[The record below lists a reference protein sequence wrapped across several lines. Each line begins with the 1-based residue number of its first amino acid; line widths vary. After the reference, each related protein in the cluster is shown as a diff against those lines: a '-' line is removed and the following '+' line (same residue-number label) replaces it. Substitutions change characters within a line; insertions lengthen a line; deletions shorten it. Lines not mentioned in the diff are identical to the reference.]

1 MSGEQKNN
9 QIAKS
14 AWKRCIPSTNS
25 NKFTK
30 ELGGSYIHAFEN
42 KKGHY
47 SSLNEIP
54 KPFLLHV
61 QTKYKQANPI
71 FNERIDENGPAWI
84 CFVMYKLSKNMI
96 RTSDFLSVFYLFR
109 LTKKLPNCTT
119 RRRPFWIFIN
129 HSTHIS
135 ASIATNSSLRGQFSS
150 PAEVNKAT
158 EMSANFLLLNRALGI
173 LTCLGACSI
182 SLNSSRFSKSIAFG
196 NPRVFLGA
204 LYAKCH
210 CFAIKVCIFA

>member
-71 FNERIDENGPAWI
+71 FNERIEENGPAWI
-84 CFVMYKLSKNMI
+84 CFVMYKLSKNLT
-96 RTSDFLSVFYLFR
+96 RTSDFSLCLLSIWLNQV
-109 LTKKLPNCTT
+109 TNCTT
-119 RRRPFWIFIN
+119 RRRPFWIFIDY
-129 HSTHIS
+129 STHIS

-150 PAEVNKAT
+150 PAEVYKAT

-182 SLNSSRFSKSIAFG
+182 SLTHPHFQNQ
-196 NPRVFLGA
+196 
-204 LYAKCH
+204 
-210 CFAIKVCIFA
+210 